1 MCVGV
6 GWVVLVEEGGGG
18 VGCSGSIRPNMCK
31 PVACVLFR
39 LFRASMVGAFSVF
52 LGFWVLFYEFF
63 VCVSFCFDGD
73 FAVGLNCWLS
83 TTW

>member
-6 GWVVLVEEGGGG
+6 GWVVLVKEGGGG

-63 VCVSFCFDGD
+63 VCEFLLRWRFRGRFKLLV
-73 FAVGLNCWLS
+73 V
-83 TTW
+83 